1 MVKKTKPEIV
11 VISDAHLGTAGSNA
25 ENLHRYLLGIEPKI
39 LVING
44 DFIDGWGFSK
54 NYFKESH
61 FEVIRR
67 ILKMMKKGTKV
78 YYITGNHDD
87 FLRRY
92 TGFMLNNFK
101 IVDQLVIQIDGK
113 RTWFFHGD
121 LFDVS
126 IQGKMKYLAKL
137 GGKAYDLLI
146 WSNRIVNKLLVF
158 FGRERMSFS
167 KRVKSSVKLAVK
179 WVNNFEQI
187 AFDVAFDENYD
198 VVCCGHIHNP
208 CIKTIEKEDRELTYL
223 NSGDWIEH
231 NSALEYRNRQ
241 WTLIQDFGI
250 DKVEFVP
257 EVEFGSREIQID
269 KIRSVYEDALFSSS
283 DG

>member
-1 MVKKTKPEIV
+1 MVKKNKPEIV
-11 VISDAHLGTAGSNA
+11 VISDVHLGTAGSNA
-25 ENLHRYLLGIEPKI
+25 DKLQSYLLRIEPKI
-39 LVING
+39 LIING

-67 ILKMMKKGTKV
+67 ILKLMKKGTKV

-146 WSNRIVNKLLVF
+146 WSNRIANKLLVF

-167 KRVKSSVKLAVK
+167 KRVKNSVKLAVK
-179 WVNNFEQI
+179 WISNFEQI

-208 CIKTIEKEDRELTYL
+208 CIKTIKKHNREITYL

-231 NSALEYRNRQ
+231 NSALEYKNRQ
-241 WTLIQDFGI
+241 WTLFQDIGI
-250 DKVEFVP
+250 DE
-257 EVEFGSREIQID
+257 EELLLQIEKEDQELHND
-269 KIRSVYEDALFSSS
+269 KITSLYEDALFSSS